1 MKDKMVFLEYTNFL
15 IQCTVVVGEMNMLN
29 MQCLECSYY
38 GPLGNHIH
46 KLQLLFI
53 RVKA

>member
-1 MKDKMVFLEYTNFL
+1 MVFLEYPTFL
-15 IQCTVVVGEMNMLN
+15 IGCTVTAEEMNMLN

-38 GPLGNHIH
+38 GPLGNHVH

-53 RVKA
+53 RAMA